1 MRCACA
7 DGVVTTHV
15 DRELKEPLIP
25 WAVLEE
31 LVAVLEQVQ
40 GEQEQQMAKVGTIID
55 KMPSTNR

>member
-1 MRCACA
+1 M
-7 DGVVTTHV
+7 VTTHV

-31 LVAVLEQVQ
+31 LVAVLEQGQ
-40 GEQEQQMAKVGTIID
+40 GEKEQRMDKVVRIID